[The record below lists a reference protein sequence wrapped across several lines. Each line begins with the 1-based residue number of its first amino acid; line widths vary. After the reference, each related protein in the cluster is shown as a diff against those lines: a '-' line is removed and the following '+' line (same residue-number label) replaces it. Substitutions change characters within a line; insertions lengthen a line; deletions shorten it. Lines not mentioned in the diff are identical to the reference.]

1 MPSTAAHGY
10 STVTGYNTVTYDEGV
25 RVDVLQDV
33 ADGGGRHAPVVLLAV
48 APGREL
54 AVLVPEHRTLQ
65 IHDPRFSLS
74 HSRTS

>member
-10 STVTGYNTVTYDEGV
+10 NTVTVTRPTYDERV

-54 AVLVPEHRTLQ
+54 AVLVPEHRTL
-65 IHDPRFSLS
+65 
-74 HSRTS
+74 